1 MSDLIGGYLRLSDV
15 GRSGNEVL
23 ADQSRESSQSKN
35 SSDLKN
41 PTLIIATAP
50 PDPELL
56 AEWMRGSTPFFL
68 IDGLDRDN
76 LTFGPFVNP
85 GKDAC
90 PRCIDLHCLD
100 RDPNWNSVSL
110 AHFLDRRRE
119 LSTPLALLGASIGA
133 IFALAQL
140 DQIDQVAENPSPFL
154 SPFLSPFPSQFQLR
168 GKTITYSGSELMH
181 PVIRRWSRHPLCGCS
196 WQ

>member
-1 MSDLIGGYLRLSDV
+1 
-15 GRSGNEVL
+15 
-23 ADQSRESSQSKN
+23 
-35 SSDLKN
+35 
-41 PTLIIATAP
+41 LIIATSP

-56 AEWMRGSTPFFL
+56 AEWMRGNTPFFL

-119 LSTPLALLGASIGA
+119 LSSPLAMLGASIGA

-140 DQIDQVAENPSPFL
+140 DQLVHPDRVDQMSRMDSMDQNKAENQRS
-154 SPFLSPFPSQFQLR
+154 SQFQLR
-168 GKTITYSGSELMH
+168 GKTITYSASELTH
-181 PVIRRWSRHPLCGCS
+181 PIIRRWGRHPLCGCS

>member
-1 MSDLIGGYLRLSDV
+1 VNHGSNPNQV
-15 GRSGNEVL
+15 
-23 ADQSRESSQSKN
+23 KN
-35 SSDLKN
+35 SS
-41 PTLIIATAP
+41 LIIATSP

-56 AEWMRGSTPFFL
+56 AEWMRGNTPFFL

-76 LTFGPFVNP
+76 LTFGPLVNP

-110 AHFLDRRRE
+110 AHFLHRRRE
-119 LSTPLALLGASIGA
+119 LSSPLAMLGASIGA

-140 DQIDQVAENPSPFL
+140 DQLVHPDRVDQMSRMDSMDQNKAENQRS
-154 SPFLSPFPSQFQLR
+154 SQFQLR
-168 GKTITYSGSELMH
+168 GKTITYSASELTH
-181 PVIRRWSRHPLCGCS
+181 PIIRRWSRHPLCGCS